1 MFSTHNMDQAES
13 LCESVCIIAQG
24 AKVLDGSLQEIRRRH
39 AGHKYRVEFDTVTPE
54 VLSVMEGEDPVLRR
68 AARSGNAWEMDLP
81 DPADIRRAL
90 TGLAA
95 ADVHVSKF
103 EHIRPSLHEIFV
115 DHVGQA
121 KVAERRPEATHA

>member
-1 MFSTHNMDQAES
+1 M
-13 LCESVCIIAQG
+13 
-24 AKVLDGSLQEIRRRH
+24 
-39 AGHKYRVEFDTVTPE
+39 VTPG
-54 VLSVMEGEDPVLRR
+54 VLSVMEGQDPVLRR
-68 AARSGNAWEMDLP
+68 ATRSGDAWEMDLP

-121 KVAERRPEATHA
+121 KVAERRPEEARVTLDRAAQEFERLGVAHLSDWAKALV